1 MKRWIAL
8 LLALVMCL
16 SLVSCGGSTEDEST
30 QEAETET
37 TQEADADEEEVP
49 ADEAEET
56 ESADEEASVEED
68 STEEDTLIRTTQ
80 YGQVQGVDQDG
91 VQVYYGI
98 PYGADPVGE
107 LRWAEPTAPESW
119 DDVLDCTEKE
129 EIALQMATVYN
140 SDGTASTALTG
151 TTDCLNLDIYTT
163 GDAENLPV
171 LVYVHGGNNQ
181 TGSSYGE
188 VIGNDLV
195 VNDECVVVSL
205 NYRTGLF
212 GYNALPAITEEGTS
226 GNYGLLD
233 IAFALQWVRDNISE
247 FGGDAANVTVSGFS
261 AGGRNV
267 MAMLV
272 SPAFEGLFDQ
282 AIVFSGGMTI
292 CDLDA
297 AAQKDAEIMA
307 PLLVEDGLAETEEE
321 AAEWLMQDTDEVREY
336 LYSIDADRM
345 AEIMSDAGIRMA
357 KFPHLFGDDIVLP
370 SSGFEGAEYVNDV
383 PVIMLTGTT
392 EFSLFAAF
400 DGYFYSFEDADVQS
414 AAQSFAISYGS
425 DFYRIFNTQ
434 LSAETMYD
442 SYSSDIYVVQVN
454 YGGSDSASPIAL
466 FGSFHGI
473 FVPMLT
479 TTHNYGSFADFTG
492 AGYTAMSE
500 VFNAYL
506 KNFLYT
512 GDPNGDDTAVEWTTW
527 NTDTMQTLVLDASED
542 TGEAIVEMQNVYKT
556 NADIIAEID
565 ADDTLDEEI
574 KATIISTIMNG
585 RWFSDDL
592 DEYYNT
598 PSLW

>member
-8 LLALVMCL
+8 LLALAMCL
-16 SLVSCGGSTEDEST
+16 SLVSCGGSTEDEGAQDAGTEST
-30 QEAETET
+30 QA
-37 TQEADADEEEVP
+37 ADSEEEEVP

-56 ESADEEASVEED
+56 ESTDGEED
-68 STEEDTLIRTTQ
+68 PLIRTTQ

-98 PYGADPVGE
+98 PYGADPVDE

-119 DDVLDCTEKE
+119 DDVLDCTEQE
-129 EIALQMATVYN
+129 EIALHKSNGYN
-140 SDGTASTALTG
+140 SDGTVSTTIFCIN
-151 TTDCLNLDIYTT
+151 DWLNLDIYTT
-163 GDAENLPV
+163 SDAENLPV

-188 VIGNDLV
+188 VVGNDLV
-195 VNDECVVVSL
+195 VNAECVVVSL

-247 FGGDAANVTVSGFS
+247 FGGDASNVTVSGFS

-292 CDLDA
+292 CDLDD

-307 PLLVEDGLAETEEE
+307 PLVVEDGLAETEEE

-357 KFPHLFGDDIVLP
+357 NFPHLFGDDIVLP

-400 DGYFYSFEDADVQS
+400 DGYFYAIEDEEVQN
-414 AAQSFAISYGS
+414 AARTFAISYGS

-454 YGGSDSASPIAL
+454 YGGDDSASTIAT
-466 FGSFHGI
+466 FGAFHGI
-473 FVPMLT
+473 FVPMLSS
-479 TTHNYGSFADFTG
+479 THNYGSFADFTG

-512 GDPNGDDTAVEWTTW
+512 GDPNSDDTAVEWTTW
-527 NTDTMQTLVLDASED
+527 DTDTMQTLVLDASED
-542 TGEAIVEMQNVYKT
+542 TGEAIVEMQNVFKT

>member
-8 LLALVMCL
+8 LLALAMCL
-16 SLVSCGGSTEDEST
+16 ALVSCGGSTEDESA
-30 QEAETET
+30 QGSETES
-37 TQEADADEEEVP
+37 TQAADSEEEEVP

-56 ESADEEASVEED
+56 ESTDG
-68 STEEDTLIRTTQ
+68 EEDTLIRTTQ

-107 LRWAEPTAPESW
+107 LRWAEPTAPVSW
-119 DDVLDCTEKE
+119 DDVLDCTEQE
-129 EIALQMATVYN
+129 EIALQKSNVYN
-140 SDGTASTALTG
+140 SDGTVSTTIVG

-163 GDAENLPV
+163 SDAENLPV

-188 VIGNDLV
+188 VVGNDLV

-247 FGGDAANVTVSGFS
+247 FGGDASNVTVSGFS

-292 CDLDA
+292 CDLDD

-307 PLLVEDGLAETEEE
+307 PLVVEDGLAETEEE

-357 KFPHLFGDDIVLP
+357 NFPHLFGDDIVLP

-400 DGYFYSFEDADVQS
+400 DGYFYAIEDEEVQN
-414 AAQSFAISYGS
+414 AARTFAISYGS

-454 YGGSDSASPIAL
+454 YGGDDSASTIAT
-466 FGSFHGI
+466 FGAFHGI
-473 FVPMLT
+473 FVPMLSS
-479 TTHNYGSFADFTG
+479 THNYGSFADFTG

-527 NTDTMQTLVLDASED
+527 DTDTMQTLVLDASED
-542 TGEAIVEMQNVYKT
+542 TGEAIVEMQNVFKT

>member
-8 LLALVMCL
+8 LLALAMCL
-16 SLVSCGGSTEDEST
+16 ALVSCGGSTEDESA
-30 QEAETET
+30 QGSETES
-37 TQEADADEEEVP
+37 TQAADSEDEEVP

-56 ESADEEASVEED
+56 ESTDGEED
-68 STEEDTLIRTTQ
+68 ALIRTTQ

-107 LRWAEPTAPESW
+107 LRWADPTAPESW
-119 DDVLDCTEKE
+119 DDVLDCTEQE
-129 EIALQMATVYN
+129 EIALQTSNVYN
-140 SDGTASTALTG
+140 SDGTVSTTLVG

-163 GDAENLPV
+163 SDAENLPV

-188 VIGNDLV
+188 VVGNDLV

-233 IAFALQWVRDNISE
+233 ITFALQWVRDNISE
-247 FGGDAANVTVSGFS
+247 FGGDASNVTVSGFS

-292 CDLDA
+292 CDLDD

-307 PLLVEDGLAETEEE
+307 PLVVEDGLAETEEE

-357 KFPHLFGDDIVLP
+357 NFPHLFGDDIVLP

-400 DGYFYSFEDADVQS
+400 DGYFYAIEDEEVQN
-414 AAQSFAISYGS
+414 AARTFAISYGS

-442 SYSSDIYVVQVN
+442 SYNSDIYVVQVN
-454 YGGSDSASPIAL
+454 YGGDDSASTIAT
-466 FGSFHGI
+466 FGAFHGI
-473 FVPMLT
+473 FVPMLSS
-479 TTHNYGSFADFTG
+479 THNYGSFADFTG

-512 GDPNGDDTAVEWTTW
+512 GDPNSDDTAVEWTTW
-527 NTDTMQTLVLDASED
+527 DKDTMQTLVLDASED
-542 TGEAIVEMQNVYKT
+542 TGEAIVEMQNVFKT
-556 NADIIAEID
+556 NADIIAEIE